1 MGPSLEGRLPQLGPG
16 GAPAVPSAGAAA
28 QTEVLSTPALSLP
41 RESRDDKAPA
51 LDRSTLKVEGH
62 DILIQEPSGQTK
74 TGVEF
79 APRPVSCPPAGHSG
93 GIVRCAPVAV
103 QSAAN
108 HGGSRA
114 APTNPEASGQSD
126 VSSRAGR
133 AGICQAGTASSTGGQ
148 PGSSPAAPAK
158 QTSEKPDISGTSSSR
173 DPKQS
178 DAVITPG
185 RMQ

>member
-1 MGPSLEGRLPQLGPG
+1 VPQS

-28 QTEVLSTPALSLP
+28 PTEVFSTPALSLP

-51 LDRSTLKVEGH
+51 LERSTLKVEGH
-62 DILIQEPSGQTK
+62 DILIQEPSGQTE
-74 TGVEF
+74 TGVEL
-79 APRPVSCPPAGHSG
+79 APRPVSSPPAGHSG
-93 GIVRCAPVAV
+93 GIVRCAPVAF

-108 HGGSRA
+108 PGSSRA
-114 APTNPEASGQSD
+114 APTNPETSGQSD

-133 AGICQAGTASSTGGQ
+133 AGICQAGAAPSTGGQ

-158 QTSEKPDISGTSSSR
+158 QISEKPDSSGA
-173 DPKQS
+173 PKQADS
-178 DAVITPG
+178 VITPG